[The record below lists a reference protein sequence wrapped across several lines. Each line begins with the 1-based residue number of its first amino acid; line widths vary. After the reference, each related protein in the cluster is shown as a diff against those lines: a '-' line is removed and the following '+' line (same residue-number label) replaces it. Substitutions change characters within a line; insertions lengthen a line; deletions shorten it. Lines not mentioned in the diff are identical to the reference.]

1 MQRPYPRLLHPVPI
15 ELRQLNRSTTAWD
28 DKAREPIGRAIRDK
42 AVVLQAQVMYN
53 RIELPIADFE
63 GVRHDSKGKLL
74 FRFIDLAAAGVTIA
88 RGDKIT
94 KIGNRDCDF
103 FVSYFEDAGHY
114 PEYTGAVFLAAWFVD
129 RDPGESAS

>member
-1 MQRPYPRLLHPVPI
+1 VAV

-28 DKAREPIGRAIRDK
+28 HKAREPIGRVIRNP
-42 AVVLQAQVMYN
+42 AVLLQAQVLYN

-74 FRFIDLAAAGVTIA
+74 FRYTDLAAASITIA

-94 KIGNRDCDF
+94 KIANRPSEF
-103 FVSYFEDAGHY
+103 FVSYFEDSGHY
-114 PEYTGAVFLAAWFVD
+114 PEYGAVFLAVWFVD
-129 RDPGESAS
+129 RDPGESVT